1 MKILQVSMS
10 DSGGA
15 GIAAVR
21 LHQALLNQGVDSKLL
36 TLKKTRGDIPGHYV
50 FDKKDTSLFPLLTKA
65 MTFGARVLKRF
76 KLKSDYYRSRRKKYA
91 YGSAQGT
98 EMFNFS
104 FSEYQI
110 EKHPLAREA
119 DIIHLHWVCGG
130 FLDFQG
136 FFNRVSNHVVWTL
149 HDMNPFTGGC
159 HYSYDCLGYEKDCRA
174 CPQLEGAKS
183 NSAAQRMLAE
193 KIKVLHGQDRSL
205 SIVTPSRWLMD
216 CSEKSKLFGD
226 YPHRHIY
233 NIVNEKSFYLD
244 DKARSRERL
253 SLPAEKKIIL
263 CIGSLDYA
271 RKGNNIIAEALP
283 LLNHQDVILCCV
295 GRVSEA
301 HKNDPSIV
309 HLGYISDSDKM
320 RDAYNAADVFVLP
333 TMADNLPNTIVESL
347 LCGTPVVSYG
357 VGGVTEQVN
366 DRNGLLVND
375 RSPESMASAL
385 DAFFVAQSN
394 YDRQSIAREAQE
406 QYAVS
411 KAVDKHVNLYHEILS
426 MDLTDV
432 VNAD

>member
-1 MKILQVSMS
+1 MG

-21 LHQALLNQGVDSKLL
+21 LHEALLESGADSKLL
-36 TLKKTRGDIPGHYV
+36 TLQKTRDDIREHYV
-50 FDKKDTSLFPLLTKA
+50 FHKKDASMFPLLTLA
-65 MTFGARVLKRF
+65 MMFVDRVLKRF
-76 KLKSDYYRSRRKKYA
+76 KLKSDYYRSRRKRYTD
-91 YGSAQGT
+91 GSAQDSG
-98 EMFNFS
+98 MFNFS
-104 FSEYQI
+104 ISEYRL
-110 EKHPLAREA
+110 ENHPLVREA
-119 DIIHLHWVCGG
+119 DIVHLHWVCGG
-130 FLDFQG
+130 FLDFQR
-136 FFNRVSNHVVWTL
+136 FFKGMTKHVVWTL

-159 HYSYDCLGYEKDCRA
+159 HYAYECLGYLKDCHA

-295 GRVSEA
+295 GRVSET
-301 HKNDPSIV
+301 HKDNPSIV
-309 HLGYISDSDKM
+309 QLGYVKDSNKM
-320 RDAYNAADVFVLP
+320 RDIYNAADIFVLP
-333 TMADNLPNTIVESL
+333 TMADNFPNTIVESL
-347 LCGTPVVSYG
+347 LSGTPVASFY
-357 VGGVTEQVN
+357 VGGVPEQIN
-366 DRNGLLVND
+366 ESNGILIEKRDPQSVATSLDQFFDNQGAYQ
-375 RSPESMASAL
+375 SELISEQASEIYAN
-385 DAFFVAQSN
+385 AGTVA
-394 YDRQSIAREAQE
+394 
-406 QYAVS
+406 
-411 KAVDKHVNLYHEILS
+411 KH
-426 MDLTDV
+426 MDLYDSLC
-432 VNAD
+432 AAH

>member
-21 LHQALLNQGVDSKLL
+21 LHLALLDKGVDCKLL
-36 TLKKTRGDIPGHYV
+36 TLKKTRDNIPEHYV
-50 FDKKDTSLFPLLTKA
+50 FHKKDASIFPWLAQA
-65 MTFGARVLKRF
+65 MEFVDRVLKRL

-98 EMFNFS
+98 DMFNFS
-104 FSEYQI
+104 FSEYHI
-110 EKHPLAREA
+110 EKHALAREA
-119 DIIHLHWVCGG
+119 DIIQLHWVCGG
-130 FLDFQG
+130 FLDFQK
-136 FFNRVSNHVVWTL
+136 FFKRASKHVVWTL

-159 HYSYDCLGYEKDCRA
+159 HYSYDCLGYEQDCHA
-174 CPQLEGAKS
+174 CPQLEGARS
-183 NSAAQRMLAE
+183 NSIAEKMLAE
-193 KIKVLHGQDRSL
+193 KIKVLQGQDRSL

-216 CSEKSKLFGD
+216 CSEKSKLFSH

-233 NIVNEKSFYLD
+233 NIVNAESFYMGEQS
-244 DKARSRERL
+244 ASRERL
-253 SLPAEKKIIL
+253 SLSTEKKIIL

-271 RKGNNIIAEALP
+271 RKGNNIIAEALA
-283 LLNHQDVILCCV
+283 LLDSQDVILCCV
-295 GRVSEA
+295 GSVSEA
-301 HKNDPSIV
+301 HKDNPSIV
-309 HLGYISDSDKM
+309 HLGYISDSSKM

-347 LCGTPVVSYG
+347 LCGTPVISYD

-385 DAFFVAQSN
+385 DSFFADQSI
-394 YDRQSIAREAQE
+394 YDRQSIAREAHE
-406 QYAVS
+406 KYAVS
-411 KAVDKHVNLYHEILS
+411 KTVDKHVDLYDLLLS
-426 MDLTDV
+426 DDRADV
-432 VNAD
+432 DAAI

>member
-1 MKILQVSMS
+1 MG

-21 LHQALLNQGVDSKLL
+21 LHEALLESGADSKLL
-36 TLKKTRGDIPGHYV
+36 TLQKTRDDIREHYV
-50 FDKKDTSLFPLLTKA
+50 FHKKDASMFPLLTLA
-65 MTFGARVLKRF
+65 MMFVDRVLKRF
-76 KLKSDYYRSRRKKYA
+76 KLKSDYYRSRRKRYTD
-91 YGSAQGT
+91 GSAQDSG
-98 EMFNFS
+98 MFNFS
-104 FSEYQI
+104 ISEYRL
-110 EKHPLAREA
+110 ENHPLVREA
-119 DIIHLHWVCGG
+119 DIVHLHWVCGG
-130 FLDFQG
+130 FLDFQR
-136 FFNRVSNHVVWTL
+136 FFKGMTKHVVWTL

-159 HYSYDCLGYEKDCRA
+159 HYAYECLGYLKDCHA

-295 GRVSEA
+295 GRVSET
-301 HKNDPSIV
+301 HKDNPSIV
-309 HLGYISDSDKM
+309 QLGYVKDSNKM
-320 RDAYNAADVFVLP
+320 RDIYNAADIFVLP
-333 TMADNLPNTIVESL
+333 TMADNFPNTIVESL
-347 LCGTPVVSYG
+347 LTGTPVASFY
-357 VGGVTEQVN
+357 VGGVPEQIN
-366 DRNGLLVND
+366 ESNGILIEKRDPQSVATSLDQFFDNQGAYQ
-375 RSPESMASAL
+375 SELISEQASEIYAN
-385 DAFFVAQSN
+385 AGTVA
-394 YDRQSIAREAQE
+394 
-406 QYAVS
+406 
-411 KAVDKHVNLYHEILS
+411 KH
-426 MDLTDV
+426 MDLYDSLC
-432 VNAD
+432 AAH

>member
-1 MKILQVSMS
+1 MS

-21 LHQALLNQGVDSKLL
+21 LHLALLNKGVDCKLL
-36 TLKKTRGDIPGHYV
+36 TLKKTRDDIPEHYV
-50 FDKKDTSLFPLLTKA
+50 FDKKDASSFPLLTQA
-65 MTFGARVLKRF
+65 MGFIDRVLKRL

-98 EMFNFS
+98 DMFNFN
-104 FSEYQI
+104 FSEYHI
-110 EKHPLAREA
+110 EKHSLAREA

-136 FFNRVSNHVVWTL
+136 FFNQVSNHVVWTL

-159 HYSYDCLGYEKDCRA
+159 HYAYECLRYLKDCHA

-183 NSAAQRMLAE
+183 NSAAERMLAE
-193 KIKVLHGQDRSL
+193 KIKVLKGQDRSL
-205 SIVTPSRWLMD
+205 SIVTPSSWLMD
-216 CSEKSKLFGD
+216 CSKKSKLFSH

-233 NIVNEKSFYLD
+233 NIVNAESFYMGD
-244 DKARSRERL
+244 QSASRERL
-253 SLPAEKKIIL
+253 LLSTEKKIIL

-295 GRVSEA
+295 GSVSEA
-301 HKNDPSIV
+301 HKDNSSIV

-366 DRNGLLVND
+366 DRNGLLVHD
-375 RSPESMASAL
+375 RRPESMASAL
-385 DAFFVAQSN
+385 DSFFADQSN
-394 YDRQSIAREAQE
+394 YDRQSIAREAHDK
-406 QYAVS
+406 YAVS
-411 KAVDKHVNLYHEILS
+411 KTVDKHVDLYDVLLS
-426 MDLTDV
+426 DDRVDV
-432 VNAD
+432 DAAI

>member
-21 LHQALLNQGVDSKLL
+21 LHLALLDKGVDCKLL
-36 TLKKTRGDIPGHYV
+36 TLKKTRDDIPEHYV
-50 FDKKDTSLFPLLTKA
+50 FDKKDTSSCPLLTQA
-65 MTFGARVLKRF
+65 MTFVDRVLKRF

-98 EMFNFS
+98 DMFNFN

-110 EKHPLAREA
+110 EKHSLAREA

-136 FFNRVSNHVVWTL
+136 FFNRVTNHVVWTL

-159 HYSYDCLGYEKDCRA
+159 HYSYDCLGYEKDCHA

-183 NSAAQRMLAE
+183 NSAAERMLDE
-193 KIKVLHGQDRSL
+193 KIEVLHGQDRSL

-283 LLNHQDVILCCV
+283 LLNHQHVILCCV

-347 LCGTPVVSYG
+347 LCGTPVISYA

-385 DAFFVAQSN
+385 DAFFAEQSS
-394 YDRQSIAREAQE
+394 YDPQSIAGEAHE
-406 QYAVS
+406 KYAVG
-411 KAVDKHVNLYHEILS
+411 KTVDEHMDLYHAILS
-426 MDLTDV
+426 AEHAEGGAAT
-432 VNAD
+432 

>member
-21 LHQALLNQGVDSKLL
+21 LHQALLDKGVDCKLL
-36 TLKKTRGDIPGHYV
+36 TLKKTRDDIPEHYV
-50 FDKKDTSLFPLLTKA
+50 FHKKDASIFPWLTQA
-65 MTFGARVLKRF
+65 MGFVDRVLKRF

-91 YGSAQGT
+91 YGSSEGT
-98 EMFNFS
+98 DMFNFS
-104 FSEYQI
+104 FSEYHL
-110 EKHPLAREA
+110 ERHSLAREA
-119 DIIHLHWVCGG
+119 DIIQLHWVCGG
-130 FLDFQG
+130 FLDFRG
-136 FFNRVSNHVVWTL
+136 FFKRASKHVVWTL

-159 HYSYDCLGYEKDCRA
+159 HYSYDCLGYQKDCHA
-174 CPQLEGAKS
+174 CPQLEGVRS
-183 NSAAQRMLAE
+183 NSIAEKMLAE
-193 KIKVLHGQDRSL
+193 KIKVLQGQDRSL
-205 SIVTPSRWLMD
+205 SIVTPSRWLMA
-216 CSEKSKLFGD
+216 CSEKSKLFSH

-233 NIVNEKSFYLD
+233 NIVNAESFYMGD
-244 DKARSRERL
+244 QSASRERL
-253 SLPAEKKIIL
+253 SLPVEKKIIL

-271 RKGNNIIAEALP
+271 RKGNKIIAEALP
-283 LLNHQDVILCCV
+283 LFDSQDVILCCV

-301 HKNDPSIV
+301 HKENPSIV
-309 HLGYISDSDKM
+309 HLGYISDSEKM

-347 LCGTPVVSYG
+347 LCGTPVISYA

-385 DAFFVAQSN
+385 DGFFVAQSN
-394 YDRQSIAREAQE
+394 YARQSIASEAQE

-411 KAVDKHVNLYHEILS
+411 KTVDKHMNLYHEILS
-426 MDLTDV
+426 MDHTDV

>member
-21 LHQALLNQGVDSKLL
+21 LHLALLDKGVDCKLL
-36 TLKKTRGDIPGHYV
+36 TLKKTRDDIPEHYV
-50 FDKKDTSLFPLLTKA
+50 FDKKDTSSCPLLTQA
-65 MTFGARVLKRF
+65 MTFVDRVLKRF
-76 KLKSDYYRSRRKKYA
+76 KLRSDYYRSRRKKYA

-98 EMFNFS
+98 DMFNFN

-110 EKHPLAREA
+110 EKHSLAREA

-295 GRVSEA
+295 GRVSET
-301 HKNDPSIV
+301 HKDNPSIV
-309 HLGYISDSDKM
+309 QLGYVKDSNKM
-320 RDAYNAADVFVLP
+320 RDIYNAADIFVLP
-333 TMADNLPNTIVESL
+333 TMADNFPNTIVESL
-347 LCGTPVVSYG
+347 LSGTPVASFY
-357 VGGVTEQVN
+357 VGGVPEQIN
-366 DRNGLLVND
+366 ESNGILIEKRDPQSVATSLDQFFDNQGAYQ
-375 RSPESMASAL
+375 SELISEQASEIYAN
-385 DAFFVAQSN
+385 AGTVA
-394 YDRQSIAREAQE
+394 
-406 QYAVS
+406 
-411 KAVDKHVNLYHEILS
+411 KH
-426 MDLTDV
+426 MDLYDSLC
-432 VNAD
+432 AAR

>member
-21 LHQALLNQGVDSKLL
+21 LHLALLDKGVDCKLL
-36 TLKKTRGDIPGHYV
+36 TLKKTRDDIPEHYV
-50 FDKKDTSLFPLLTKA
+50 FDKKDTSSCPLLTQA
-65 MTFGARVLKRF
+65 MTFVDRVLKRF
-76 KLKSDYYRSRRKKYA
+76 KLRSDYYRSRRKKYA

-98 EMFNFS
+98 DMFNFN

-110 EKHPLAREA
+110 EKHSLAREA

-174 CPQLEGAKS
+174 CPQLKGAKS

-295 GRVSEA
+295 GNVSET
-301 HKNDPSIV
+301 HKDNPSIV
-309 HLGYISDSDKM
+309 QLGYVKDSNKM
-320 RDAYNAADVFVLP
+320 RDIYNAADIFVLP
-333 TMADNLPNTIVESL
+333 TMADNFPNTIVESL
-347 LCGTPVVSYG
+347 LTGTPVASFY
-357 VGGVTEQVN
+357 VGGVPEQIN
-366 DRNGLLVND
+366 ESNGILIEKRDPQSVATSLDQFFDNQGAYQ
-375 RSPESMASAL
+375 SELISEQASEIYAN
-385 DAFFVAQSN
+385 AGTVA
-394 YDRQSIAREAQE
+394 
-406 QYAVS
+406 
-411 KAVDKHVNLYHEILS
+411 KH
-426 MDLTDV
+426 MDLYDSLC
-432 VNAD
+432 AAH

>member
-1 MKILQVSMS
+1 MG

-21 LHQALLNQGVDSKLL
+21 LHEALLESGADSKLL
-36 TLKKTRGDIPGHYV
+36 TLQKTRDDIREHYV
-50 FDKKDTSLFPLLTKA
+50 FHKKDASMFPLLTLA
-65 MTFGARVLKRF
+65 MMFVDRVLKRF
-76 KLKSDYYRSRRKKYA
+76 KLKSDYYRSRRKRYTD
-91 YGSAQGT
+91 GSAQDSG
-98 EMFNFS
+98 MFNFS
-104 FSEYQI
+104 ISEYRL
-110 EKHPLAREA
+110 ENHPLVREA
-119 DIIHLHWVCGG
+119 DIVHLHWVCGG
-130 FLDFQG
+130 FLDFQR
-136 FFNRVSNHVVWTL
+136 FFKGMTKHVVWTL

-159 HYSYDCLGYEKDCRA
+159 HYAYECLGYLKDCHA

-295 GRVSEA
+295 GNVSET
-301 HKNDPSIV
+301 HKNNPSIV
-309 HLGYISDSDKM
+309 QLGYVKDSNKM
-320 RDAYNAADVFVLP
+320 RDIYNAADIFVLP
-333 TMADNLPNTIVESL
+333 TMADNFPNTIVESL
-347 LCGTPVVSYG
+347 LSGTPVASFY
-357 VGGVTEQVN
+357 VGGVPEQIN
-366 DRNGLLVND
+366 ESNGILIEKRDPQSVATSLDQFFDNQGAYQ
-375 RSPESMASAL
+375 SELISEQASEIYAN
-385 DAFFVAQSN
+385 AGTVA
-394 YDRQSIAREAQE
+394 
-406 QYAVS
+406 
-411 KAVDKHVNLYHEILS
+411 KH
-426 MDLTDV
+426 MDLYDSLC
-432 VNAD
+432 AAR